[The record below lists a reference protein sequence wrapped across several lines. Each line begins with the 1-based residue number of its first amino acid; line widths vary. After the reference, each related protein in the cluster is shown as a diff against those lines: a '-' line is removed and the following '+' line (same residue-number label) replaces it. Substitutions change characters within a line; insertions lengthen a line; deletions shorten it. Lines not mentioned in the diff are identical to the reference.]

1 MREIRNWW
9 TMDRQQA
16 EMIVNACHLA
26 WSSRDLERMLS
37 LYSPSIVY
45 TCNGEPDG
53 SQGSPVRYVGRAA
66 MRGFLGPLLEI
77 AESVS
82 VVEAFQF
89 DGEKARVNVAC
100 YLRHYRTGIVLSGQF
115 RQVVRFEGGLVS
127 QLEEFHDAAKL
138 ATFWKLVSST
148 EAMLSDANDRS

>member
-1 MREIRNWW
+1 
-9 TMDRQQA
+9 MDRQQA
-16 EMIVNACHLA
+16 EMIVNACHMA
-26 WSSRDLERMLS
+26 WSSRDLDRMLS
-37 LYSPSIVY
+37 LYSPNIVY
-45 TCNGEPDG
+45 TCNGEPNG
-53 SQGSPVRYVGRAA
+53 PNPVRYVGREA
-66 MRGFLGPLLEI
+66 MRGFLGPLLET

-115 RQVVRFEGGLVS
+115 RQVVRFENGLVS

-148 EAMLSDANDRS
+148 EASLTEAGNRS

>member
-1 MREIRNWW
+1 
-9 TMDRQQA
+9 MDRLQA

-26 WSSRDLERMLS
+26 WSSRDLDRMLS
-37 LYSPSIVY
+37 FYSPHIIY
-45 TCNGEPDG
+45 TCNGEPEG
-53 SQGSPVRYVGRAA
+53 PPNVTVRYVGRSA
-66 MRGFLGPLLEI
+66 MRGFLSPLLEV

-82 VVEAFQF
+82 VVEGFQF

-115 RQVVRFEGGLVS
+115 RQVVRFEGGMIS
-127 QLEEFHDAAKL
+127 HLEEFHDAAKL

-148 EAMLSDANDRS
+148 EAMLATTGQSGATPG

>member
-1 MREIRNWW
+1 
-9 TMDRQQA
+9 
-16 EMIVNACHLA
+16 MIVNACHLA
-26 WSSRDLERMLS
+26 WSSRDLDRMLS
-37 LYSPSIVY
+37 FYSPGIVY
-45 TCNGEPDG
+45 TCNGEPSG
-53 SQGSPVRYVGRAA
+53 PQANPVRYVGREA
-66 MRGFLGPLLEI
+66 MRGFLGPLLETT
-77 AESVS
+77 ESVS

-115 RQVVRFEGGLVS
+115 RQVVRFQNGLVS

-148 EAMLSDANDRS
+148 EAMLPETGSRQ